1 MDPQHGPALPARAAA
16 SFDEITAWIDDRLTD
31 TGARR
36 RGPVREV
43 RTWARAQVL
52 TVDTDRGRC
61 WIKVVPDVFS
71 HEVAVTELLADV
83 DPGIVPPVVA
93 ADRALGRIITE
104 HVDGPALDTIDDA
117 PTWRA
122 ALSRLAEIQRVLAA
136 DPIALRMTGVAAS
149 PLDQL
154 ADSLPGLLADDQ
166 ALLIGAPAGLSAH
179 EAASIRQRLPELVD
193 ACHALAAIGIPDSLD
208 HGDLAPDEVIV
219 GAMGPVFLDWSD
231 GSITHPF
238 LSAAALLGHGATA
251 PRGGDLAA
259 AYLGPWLASGVVGET
274 AGRAALDLAR
284 VVQPLHRAHLAARV
298 LGALPRDLDRLALER
313 AVPEA
318 LRAILPG

>member
-1 MDPQHGPALPARAAA
+1 MDPLQ
-16 SFDEITAWIDDRLTD
+16 EITAWIDDRLAD
-31 TGARR
+31 AGSHR

-43 RTWARAQVL
+43 RRWVRALVL
-52 TVDTDRGRC
+52 TLETDRGR
-61 WIKVVPDVFS
+61 WWVKVVPDLFS

-104 HVDGPALDTIDDA
+104 HDEGPALGTIDDA
-117 PTWRA
+117 PTWEA

-136 DPIALRMTGVAAS
+136 DPLALRVAGVAAS
-149 PLDQL
+149 PLDEL
-154 ADSLPGLLADDQ
+154 AASLPELLADDR
-166 ALLIGAPAGLSAH
+166 ALLVGAPGGLSPL
-179 EAASIRQRLPELVD
+179 EAATIRERLPELVD
-193 ACHALAAIGIPDSLD
+193 ACHALGATGIPDSLD
-208 HGDLAPDEVIV
+208 HGDIAPDEVIV

-238 LSAAALLGHGATA
+238 LSAAALLAHGGAV
-251 PRGGDLAA
+251 PGDADFEA
-259 AYLGPWLASGVVGET
+259 AYLGPWLASGAVGEA

-284 VVQPLHRAHLAARV
+284 VVQPLHRAQIAHRV
-298 LGALPRDLDRLALER
+298 LAVLPGDHDLART
-313 AVPEA
+313 VPKA